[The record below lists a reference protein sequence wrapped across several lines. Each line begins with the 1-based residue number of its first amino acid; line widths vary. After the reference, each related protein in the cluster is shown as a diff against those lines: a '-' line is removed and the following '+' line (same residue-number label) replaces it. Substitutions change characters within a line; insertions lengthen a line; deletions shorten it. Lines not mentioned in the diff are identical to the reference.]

1 MEVTL
6 IEWPLVLWTVL
17 NLGVLA
23 LVIFLIYK
31 YAKKSLKC
39 PGRTNAFVG

>member
-17 NLGVLA
+17 NLGILA

-31 YAKKSLKC
+31 YAKRKSKVS
-39 PGRTNAFVG
+39 GQD